1 MEVKILLLLIVFMA
15 LLIGGIILTARGA
28 LMRNRRQMWLGIIL
42 LALTI
47 LFTMATKYVA
57 GLY

>member
-28 LMRNRRQMWLGIIL
+28 LMGNRRQLWQGIIL

-47 LFTMATKYVA
+47 LFTIATKYVS